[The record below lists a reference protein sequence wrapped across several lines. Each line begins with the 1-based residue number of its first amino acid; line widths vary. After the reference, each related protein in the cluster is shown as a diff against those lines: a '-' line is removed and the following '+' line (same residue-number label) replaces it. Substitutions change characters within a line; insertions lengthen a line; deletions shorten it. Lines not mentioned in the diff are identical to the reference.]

1 MVVLLDTVGEVTFSQ
16 SFGYIDRGDDAGFLR
31 LTKRFLAS
39 GAWLGFVPWV
49 LTVHDTLRPIF
60 GTWLGIHV
68 RDTKFH
74 GLAAQQTKAHQARQD
89 NHLDILGYLEIVRK
103 AKPDQFSE
111 SDLINMLTSN
121 VFAGSDTTSISLRA
135 IIHFILSSPD
145 CLGKF
150 QEELRDRTQ
159 AGLLSN
165 PVRYEE
171 AQAWPLLQAIMH
183 ESLRLHSP
191 FAIHLPRV
199 VPEKG
204 LMVDG
209 HYLPPGVSQHDNLL
223 HLSRG

>member
-1 MVVLLDTVGEVTFSQ
+1 M
-16 SFGYIDRGDDAGFLR
+16 
-31 LTKRFLAS
+31 TKRFLAS

-49 LTVHDTLRPIF
+49 LTVHDKLRPIF

-74 GLAAQQTKAHQARQD
+74 GLAAQQTKAHQARED

-103 AKPDQFSE
+103 EKPDQFSE

-135 IIHFILSSPD
+135 TIRFLLESPE
-145 CLGKF
+145 CLRKF
-150 QEELRDRTQ
+150 QEELEERTE

-165 PVRYEE
+165 PVRFEE
-171 AQAWPLLQAIMH
+171 VQSWPLLQAIMH
-183 ESLRLHSP
+183 EALRLHSP

-209 HYLPPGVSQHDNLL
+209 HFLPSGVSRQAHL
-223 HLSRG
+223 HEVDQMTDFS